1 MQEEQLYADCRARLK
16 HMIYLSKLL
25 CICPS
30 LFETNL
36 NKARYSIYGN
46 PLPVFSTEGSLLEE
60 KYSHANSSTSTDPF
74 SAAMKTL
81 VLGNLFKLVRFATR
95 DNEKNKTIVIFS
107 SSLSPSSKLPV
118 RIRCQV

>member
-16 HMIYLSKLL
+16 HMFYLSKLL

-81 VLGNLFKLVRFATR
+81 VLGNLFKLVIFGITFAR
-95 DNEKNKTIVIFS
+95 AV
-107 SSLSPSSKLPV
+107 
-118 RIRCQV
+118 CHGG